1 MVTKVGSQNECGHWV
16 RVTNV
21 KSHPW
26 DFSSSSLLFTD
37 SSFNFFFSHQMLQG
51 SFVGL
56 QLKALC
62 ITLLLF
68 SKGKVPTWCPTTSP
82 HLLQLDWKSSQIL
95 HWLLRKG
102 CSLFHPETPGSVPC
116 CWW

>member
-37 SSFNFFFSHQMLQG
+37 SSFIFIFFFPPSD
-51 SFVGL
+51 V
-56 QLKALC
+56 
-62 ITLLLF
+62 T
-68 SKGKVPTWCPTTSP
+68 
-82 HLLQLDWKSSQIL
+82 
-95 HWLLRKG
+95 R
-102 CSLFHPETPGSVPC
+102 
-116 CWW
+116 